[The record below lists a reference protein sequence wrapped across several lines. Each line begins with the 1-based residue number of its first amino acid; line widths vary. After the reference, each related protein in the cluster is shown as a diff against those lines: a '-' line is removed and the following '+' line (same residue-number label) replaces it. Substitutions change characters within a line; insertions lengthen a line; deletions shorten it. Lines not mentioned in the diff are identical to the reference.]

1 MKNNDVTQGLAIGIA
16 FAGLVSLFPAQA
28 NAEMTGKE
36 LCDGSIKYA
45 IKYMP
50 EDDAFELH
58 KARWQILDGDNTSDN
73 EKLIGLVMFEIGQ
86 RVSYSMTEELNPQN
100 TEWWNDILDGM
111 ESSCQAGLDS
121 MGQEDLSEMESEG
134 SIW

>member
-1 MKNNDVTQGLAIGIA
+1 MNKDVRDGLLIGVA

-36 LCDGSIKYA
+36 LCDGAVSYS

-58 KARWQILDGDNTSDN
+58 QARWKILDGDNTNDN
-73 EKLIGLVMFEIGQ
+73 EKLLGMVMFEIGQ
-86 RVSYSMTEELNPQN
+86 RVSYSMTEELNPSN
-100 TEWWNDILDGM
+100 TEWWNDVVESM
-111 ESSCQAGLDS
+111 YSSCEAGLKEFRKDN
-121 MGQEDLSEMESEG
+121 LSDMESEG
-134 SIW
+134 NIW